1 MRLHISLDDDLV
13 EQLDKRVGRRRR
25 STFIGE
31 TLRRA
36 LEDERRWEDIDAGL
50 GALSDDGHEWDADP
64 AGWVRAQRRSDPAR
78 VG

>member
-13 EQLDKRVGRRRR
+13 DQLDKRVGRRRR

>member
-36 LEDERRWEDIDAGL
+36 LEDERRWEDIEAGL
-50 GALSDDGHEWDADP
+50 GALSDEGHEWDADP